1 MILFSRWICSCNA
14 SSNCFNCCKTKR
26 KLAQASSG
34 AVNPLVNEEI
44 FSKTFSFVVMFIF
57 HHFDGIQNGAANEI
71 QLFSSLPLWL
81 GTFHKHKEIVHS
93 LLLINDFPNQ
103 EASRG
108 TVPGLAIT
116 LDDSLNA
123 LRLLWLIMLLFADLW
138 HGFPGGVFSIRSLL
152 INRWAIRQSQ
162 DITNR
167 ILL

>member
-44 FSKTFSFVVMFIF
+44 F
-57 HHFDGIQNGAANEI
+57 QNVLLRGYVHLPSLRWDTEWCRNEI

-138 HGFPGGVFSIRSLL
+138 HGFPDGVFSIRSLL